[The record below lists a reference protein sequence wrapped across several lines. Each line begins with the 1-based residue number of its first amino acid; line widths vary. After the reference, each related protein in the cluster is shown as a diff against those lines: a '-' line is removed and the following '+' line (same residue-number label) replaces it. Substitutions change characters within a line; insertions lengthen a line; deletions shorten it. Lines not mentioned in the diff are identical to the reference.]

1 MRQSTSAAA
10 RLTTTAV
17 LALALTTAGVLPAHA
32 LDRAPS
38 AASAAGAQAD
48 AAYLLDISADRFTT
62 DYDERTVDL
71 TGVLTRADG
80 TPVADAPVEVGQ
92 SMLYATWNP
101 WGDPI
106 DPTERETRGLGTVR
120 TDAEGRFTLA
130 DVPADRWEQ
139 TASLFLNP
147 RHRVEFFA
155 SYDPAED
162 PTDHDIVFARALV
175 TVKPVVSSLTYSV
188 NKTQVRAGDTL
199 VVTGKVSW
207 PAGHGPVAGTRVF
220 LRTYFE
226 SQYNA
231 QTTTDAKGNFT
242 LRAKIRGYDREFVV
256 FSAPADYYI
265 AKASKAL
272 PVKNVTP

>member
-1 MRQSTSAAA
+1 MRKRSPAA

-17 LALALTTAGVLPAHA
+17 LTLAITGAGVLPAHA
-32 LDRAPS
+32 YDRAPGVS
-38 AASAAGAQAD
+38 GD
-48 AAYLLDISADRFTT
+48 AAYRLDISADRLTT

-71 TGVLTRADG
+71 TGVLTRPDG

-92 SMLYATWNP
+92 SVLYNTWNP

-106 DPTERETRGLGTVR
+106 DPTERESRSLGTVR
-120 TDAEGRFTLA
+120 TDDQGRFTLSG
-130 DVPADRWEQ
+130 VSADRWEER
-139 TASLFLNP
+139 ASLFLSP
-147 RHRVEFFA
+147 RHEVEFHA

-162 PTDHDIVFARALV
+162 PTDRDIVFARAGV
-175 TVKPVVSSLTYSV
+175 AVKPVASGITYKV
-188 NKTQVRAGDTL
+188 NKARVRAGDTL
-199 VVTGKVSW
+199 VVTGKVTW

-242 LRAKIRGYDREFVV
+242 VRAKIRGYDREFVIL
-256 FSAPADYYI
+256 SAPADYYI

-272 PVKNVTP
+272 PVRNVTP